1 MTVSNTFTETV
12 CSTAQYP
19 RQTPPFPRSPPPTTT
34 ITSHD
39 HSPPHH
45 CAYPSRPIVHCT
57 PLAHAADRWRSVCTM
72 TDAPAQSHL
81 RLRHSH
87 VRTPTSVWR
96 RRSGSDFAVPTH
108 PHTHTPTPP
117 PHHCAYNT
125 KTCYSLHASRAHR
138 RTMEISVHDDGRAGT
153 KSPPPLARTSRSP
166 CHAPVWATVRTP
178 QKLSITL
185 RLSRTVDVPF
195 ALGWHTNS
203 PIAYV
208 SHPWSPMCIRRWRG
222 GCSLCG

>member
-1 MTVSNTFTETV
+1 
-12 CSTAQYP
+12 
-19 RQTPPFPRSPPPTTT
+19 
-34 ITSHD
+34 
-39 HSPPHH
+39 
-45 CAYPSRPIVHCT
+45 
-57 PLAHAADRWRSVCTM
+57 M

-96 RRSGSDFAVPTH
+96 RRSASDFAVPTH

-178 QKLSITL
+178 QKLSFTL

-203 PIAYV
+203 PIAYA
-208 SHPWSPMCIRRWRG
+208 SHPWSRMCIRR
-222 GCSLCG
+222 